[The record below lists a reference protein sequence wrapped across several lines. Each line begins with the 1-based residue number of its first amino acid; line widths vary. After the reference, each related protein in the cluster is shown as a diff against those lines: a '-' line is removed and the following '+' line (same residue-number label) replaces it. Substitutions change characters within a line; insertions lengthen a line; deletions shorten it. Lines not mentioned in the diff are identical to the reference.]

1 MCMSDDPALSS
12 LSPFEQMLCFDVYAV
27 NLAFGR
33 IYKPLLDPL
42 GLTYPQFLVMMALW
56 ANDHQSVGGI
66 GDSLGLDS
74 STLTPLIKR
83 LQAAN
88 LVTRQRDSRDERRV
102 IVSLS
107 PQGADLQSQSERVI
121 ACVTGN
127 TGLDDRTAQAL
138 REQLRRLRHQLQQSP
153 QG

>member
-1 MCMSDDPALSS
+1 
-12 LSPFEQMLCFDVYAV
+12 
-27 NLAFGR
+27 
-33 IYKPLLDPL
+33 
-42 GLTYPQFLVMMALW
+42 
-56 ANDHQSVGGI
+56 
-66 GDSLGLDS
+66 
-74 STLTPLIKR
+74 
-83 LQAAN
+83 
-88 LVTRQRDSRDERRV
+88 V